1 MTMKNNNKVTIY
13 GAGFVGSTIAFS
25 LLSEDSVEEIA
36 LIDIN
41 KKLAASQ
48 VMDLEHSTPFL
59 GQTVV
64 KVGTEKDLASSD
76 IAIIACGAAQKP
88 GQTRLE
94 LVQKNAAILRDI
106 LPGIVK
112 QNPDIIVLIVTNP
125 VDILTHLAISR
136 FPKYTNHI
144 FGSGTLLDSAR
155 LRQLLGHHLEIN
167 PQSVHATILGEHGD
181 SEFPLWST
189 ATIGNTPLHRFQ
201 LSETVKQDLFERAK
215 NAAYTIIEGKQA
227 TYYAIAA
234 GVAKL
239 VHTILGNEKSV
250 LPVSHCMNGE
260 FGIRGICLSIPRIIG
275 REGIVGS
282 IPLEISAQEK
292 KLLQRSAGE
301 LKKVL
306 ASMDVNPKIR

>member
-1 MTMKNNNKVTIY
+1 MPFTSNNKITIY
-13 GAGFVGSTIAFS
+13 GAGFVGSTIAYS
-25 LLSEDSVEEIA
+25 LLAEDFVEEIT

-41 KKLAASQ
+41 AKLVAAQ

-59 GQTVV
+59 GQTSV
-64 KVGTEKDLASSD
+64 KAGTENDLASSD

-94 LVQKNAAILRDI
+94 LVQKNSSILNGI
-106 LPGIVK
+106 LPGIFK
-112 QNPDIIVLIVTNP
+112 QNPHIIVLIVTNP
-125 VDILTHLAISR
+125 VDILTHLAIER
-136 FPKYTNHI
+136 YPQYKNQI

-155 LRQLLGHHLEIN
+155 LRQLLGHQLDIN
-167 PQSVHATILGEHGD
+167 PQSVHAYILGEHGD
-181 SEFPLWST
+181 SEFPLWS
-189 ATIGNTPLHRFQ
+189 AAMIGSTPLARFR
-201 LSETVKQDLFERAK
+201 LSEKVKRDLFERAK

-227 TYYAIAA
+227 TYYAIGA

-250 LPVSHCMNGE
+250 LPVSHCMDGD

-275 REGIVGS
+275 RNGVVGS
-282 IPLEISAQEK
+282 IPLEMNTQEK
-292 KLLQRSAGE
+292 KQLRQSAIA

-306 ASMDVNPKIR
+306 ESLS